1 MWRLEARPAPSR
13 VWVWASP
20 VLALALTT
28 LLGLLLFA
36 ALGKDPARGLQVF
49 FWEPVRSVYA
59 LGELGLISLNIL
71 SMIFVISC

>member
-28 LLGLLLFA
+28 LLGMLLFA
-36 ALGKDPARGLQVF
+36 ALGQDPARGVC
-49 FWEPVRSVYA
+49 RRRGA
-59 LGELGLISLNIL
+59 GR
-71 SMIFVISC
+71 